1 LISGSTENVRNDR
14 LDPDRRRSSSLR
26 LATRI
31 ALTGAGY
38 TVTEACDGLEGLG
51 KAQGQKFDMI
61 ITDLN
66 MPNMDGLSMIR
77 EIRKLPVQMGTP
89 IIFLT
94 TESDDALKQEARAAG
109 ATGWLVKPF
118 QPDQLLRIAKKV
130 LGR

>member
-1 LISGSTENVRNDR
+1 MTASILTVD
-14 LDPDRRRSSSLR
+14 DSSSLR
-26 LATRI
+26 MAIRI

-38 TVTEACDGLEGLG
+38 AVTEAADGKEGLE
-51 KAQGQKFDMI
+51 KAEADKFDLI

-77 EIRKLPVQMGTP
+77 EIRKGTVQTGTP

-94 TESDDALKQEARAAG
+94 TESDDAMKQQAKAAG

-118 QPDQLLRIAKKV
+118 VPEQLIKISRKV

>member
-1 LISGSTENVRNDR
+1 MTASILAVDDSA
-14 LDPDRRRSSSLR
+14 SLR
-26 LATRI
+26 MAIRI

-38 TVTEACDGLEGLG
+38 TVTEAGDGVEGLA
-51 KAQGQKFDMI
+51 KATSTKFDMI
-61 ITDLN
+61 VTDLN

-77 EIRKLPVQMGTP
+77 ELRKQPQQAGVP

-94 TESDDALKQEARAAG
+94 TESDPEMKNQAKAAG

-118 QPDQLLRIAKKV
+118 VPDQLVKVARKV